1 MHGGKINKVLFNLNG
16 SFSEDLMQNVRR
28 ALGPSWANSCLSLG
42 KNNILKILS
51 NRKIRAAPLLPKGL
65 LDGPPNGLGPSG
77 TLFYRQ
83 VYKQAVRQSR
93 LCTPWLLTKTMS
105 KQTSTW
111 RI

>member
-1 MHGGKINKVLFNLNG
+1 MRGGKINKVLFNLNG

-65 LDGPPNGLGPSG
+65 LDGPPMDWGH
-77 TLFYRQ
+77 
-83 VYKQAVRQSR
+83 QAHCFTDKCTNR
-93 LCTPWLLTKTMS
+93 L
-105 KQTSTW
+105 
-111 RI
+111 